1 MIKCPRL
8 LESVVNLPNEYVK
21 QIRCGD
27 HLLLHN
33 GQASF
38 WAEVV
43 DVKNRGYFDTII
55 SSRLEFGQYS
65 FGDLIRCHQRH
76 IYNINKSD
84 NRQYS

>member
-8 LESVVNLPNEYVK
+8 QSASNLPNEHVK

-33 GQASF
+33 GQVSF

-43 DVKNRGYFDTII
+43 DVKNRCYFDTII
-55 SSRLEFGQYS
+55 SSRLNLGQYT

-76 IYNINKSD
+76 IYDVASILQD
-84 NRQYS
+84 